1 MTTPAP
7 DMTPGHQMRRG
18 VARAAGLAAAAMLAL
33 APMAAGAKPPV
44 WVVRSQNGATLTLF
58 GSIHLLPAGLDW
70 RPAALDSALASA
82 DEVWF
87 ELPITPKAA
96 NEAAAAELARGALP
110 KDRRLTAMLTPDETA
125 RLVHA
130 ATALHCAPEA
140 VDRMQPWMA
149 DYTLSVADDARSGAD
164 ASSGV
169 EHQIET
175 EAGPSVK
182 RRSFET
188 AAQQIEF
195 LAGASVKDQLASL
208 NWTVSEIVDDP
219 SSYDRVVA
227 EWMDADLAG
236 LKRDANDPLERVSP
250 GLYQREV
257 VKRNRRWAGA
267 LADRLRARGHV
278 VVVVGIGHM
287 VGADG
292 LPALLR
298 ARGFSVE
305 GPS

>member
-1 MTTPAP
+1 
-7 DMTPGHQMRRG
+7 MRRA
-18 VARAAGLAAAAMLAL
+18 ARLAGLIAAALLAL
-33 APMAAGAKPPV
+33 APSTAVAKPPV
-44 WVVRSQNGATLTLF
+44 WVVRSPSGATLTLF
-58 GSIHLLPAGLDW
+58 GSVHLLPAGLDW
-70 RPAALDSALASA
+70 RPAALDDALIRA

-110 KDRRLTAMLTPDETA
+110 RDRRLTAMLTPDQTE

-130 ATALHCAPEA
+130 AEALHCAPEA

-169 EHQIET
+169 EHEIEAA
-175 EAGPSVK
+175 AGPAVR

-219 SSYDRVVA
+219 SSYDRLVA
-227 EWMDADLAG
+227 EWMDADLLG

-267 LADRLRARGHV
+267 LADRMRAPGEI

-287 VGADG
+287 IGADG

-298 ARGFSVE
+298 ARGLRVE
-305 GPS
+305 GPV